1 MMTQEEL
8 EAKVAALTKKVE
20 RLTRLLDETRRRVNL
35 SSIIDEQTLAIY
47 SRVHERGVA

>member
-1 MMTQEEL
+1 MMENNEL

-35 SSIIDEQTLAIY
+35 SPIYDEQQLAID